1 VLLEEVDVVGV
12 AGGSLLV
19 LIVEASNTLHTLS
32 RSSLYIYIA
41 IEHQQQW
48 LVAIRMLPHP
58 DICSV
63 GPESGCCWCS
73 RWVSVST
80 YS

>member
-1 VLLEEVDVVGV
+1 VDVVGV

-19 LIVEASNTLHTLS
+19 LIVEVSNPLHTLS

-41 IEHQQQW
+41 IEHLQQR

-58 DICSV
+58 DMCSV

-73 RWVSVST
+73 SWVSVST